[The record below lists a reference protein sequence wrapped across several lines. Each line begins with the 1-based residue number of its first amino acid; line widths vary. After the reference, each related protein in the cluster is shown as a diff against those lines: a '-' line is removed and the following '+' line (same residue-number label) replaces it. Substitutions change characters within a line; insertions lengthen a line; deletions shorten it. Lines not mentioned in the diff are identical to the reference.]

1 MLLQIEQRKLSWNVN
16 SKIGSLEKANHRP
29 GGGQVKIEN
38 RKLDWNTVTS
48 RVGSTKNMGHRPGGG
63 NVQIHDEKVQV
74 QVGSRIGSLANVKHR
89 PGGGDKKIFDDKE
102 YTRQMLELS
111 GSNTGLTRS
120 GSSSL
125 TGSTW
130 DSLDQGQRTLP
141 RSKRSVTSPGSSFQ
155 SQIVRK
161 LSPMSTGF

>member
-1 MLLQIEQRKLSWNVN
+1 MEHSDQQS
-16 SKIGSLEKANHRP
+16 
-29 GGGQVKIEN
+29 GQHQEHGPQA
-38 RKLDWNTVTS
+38 R
-48 RVGSTKNMGHRPGGG
+48 RG
-63 NVQIHDEKVQV
+63 NVQIHDEKQQV
-74 QVGSRIGSLANVKHR
+74 DVGSRIGSLANVKYR

-102 YTRQMLELS
+102 YTRQMLELN

-130 DSLDQGQRTLP
+130 DSIDQGQRTLP